1 MEARI
6 REELIRRGDAAFE
19 EEDFHRA
26 REFYTKAD
34 HKEGLIRIGDFYM
47 FDRRLP
53 LMAYGY
59 YKKAGAQARVDD
71 LHRRMIG
78 AFAQWVGPEK
88 IKDNSLEQ
96 VYAPDELMK
105 PDKDGMIRV
114 PVASALLKE
123 ARKILES
130 QQ

>member
-1 MEARI
+1 MDARI

-47 FDRRLP
+47 YEKRLP

-59 YKKAGAQARVDD
+59 YKKAGAHIKIDD
-71 LHRRMIG
+71 LHRRMVG
-78 AFAQWVGPEK
+78 AFAQWIGPDK
-88 IKDNSLEQ
+88 LKDDSLEEG
-96 VYAPDELMK
+96 YAPESMT

-114 PVASALLKE
+114 PVATELLKE

-130 QQ
+130 QR